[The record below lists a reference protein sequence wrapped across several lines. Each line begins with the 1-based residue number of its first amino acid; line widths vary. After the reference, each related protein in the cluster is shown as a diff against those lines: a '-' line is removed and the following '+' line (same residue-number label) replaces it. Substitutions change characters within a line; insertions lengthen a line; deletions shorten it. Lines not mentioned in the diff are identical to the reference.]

1 MDIVV
6 NSRGA
11 GAGDPVAER
20 RARIAKVV
28 KTAKRVG
35 YGALLV
41 AIVAFGAAVAT
52 GYPPALVGIA
62 VAGLGAFCLIAPVP
76 IILGYGVRA
85 ATREERGAP
94 SH

>member
-1 MDIVV
+1 M

-41 AIVAFGAAVAT
+41 SIVAFGAAVVT
-52 GYPPALVGIA
+52 GFPPVLVGIA
-62 VAGLGAFCLIAPVP
+62 AASLGAFCLIAPVP

-85 ATREERGAP
+85 ATRDDRGAP